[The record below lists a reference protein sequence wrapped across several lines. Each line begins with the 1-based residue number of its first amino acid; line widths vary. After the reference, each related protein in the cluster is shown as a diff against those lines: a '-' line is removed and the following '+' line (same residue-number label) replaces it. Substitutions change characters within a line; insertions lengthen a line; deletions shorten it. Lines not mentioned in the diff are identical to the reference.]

1 MRRNASRA
9 AYIELIDCL
18 ARAVVGRKVY
28 MENRM
33 TKPLSEWFT
42 YTDEA
47 FLLFCLKSKE
57 GQQNMAAVDEEA
69 R

>member
-18 ARAVVGRKVY
+18 ARAVVGRNKVY

-33 TKPLSEWFT
+33 TKPLSAWFT

-47 FLLFCLKSKE
+47 FLLLRLDHK
-57 GQQNMAAVDEEA
+57 
-69 R
+69 